1 MSCGLGQQL
10 QDRMLLNSD
19 ELIQYYAIDME
30 DMDNFDFHLRKIL
43 IPRVPDTK
51 GSKTVREVCG
61 WISGKLLLYLICLS
75 NDLFYKSTFIFIAH
89 RKLHAKPWMGC
100 SNR

>member
-1 MSCGLGQQL
+1 MSCGIGQQL

-30 DMDNFDFHLRKIL
+30 DMDNFDFHLRKII

-51 GSKTVREVCG
+51 GSKRVREV
-61 WISGKLLLYLICLS
+61 S
-75 NDLFYKSTFIFIAH
+75 
-89 RKLHAKPWMGC
+89 
-100 SNR
+100 

>member
-10 QDRMLLNSD
+10 QNRMLLNSD

-30 DMDNFDFHLRKIL
+30 DIDNFDFHLTKIL

-51 GSKTVREVCG
+51 GSKTVREVG
-61 WISGKLLLYLICLS
+61 
-75 NDLFYKSTFIFIAH
+75 
-89 RKLHAKPWMGC
+89 
-100 SNR
+100 

>member
-43 IPRVPDTK
+43 ILRVPDTK

-61 WISGKLLLYLICLS
+61 WISRKLLLYLIIGH
-75 NDLFYKSTFIFIAH
+75 LFIE
-89 RKLHAKPWMGC
+89 
-100 SNR
+100 